1 MTGILLVGFRIPAR
15 LVMPMGFLLT
25 AAIAFFAWG
34 FSISSV
40 LASSIQGLFITFD
53 ILYIIFGAILLL
65 NLLNYAGAVTAIRRG
80 FAGISEDRRVQTI
93 IIVWLFGSFI
103 EGAAGFGTPA
113 AVVAPL
119 LVAMGFPA
127 MAAVVLGLMVQ
138 STPVT
143 FGAVG
148 TPILVGVRGGLE
160 GPHLNEFLIA
170 NNSSLSEFL
179 QLITVDV
186 LLFHTIVG
194 TFIPLFMVVMMTRFF
209 GEKRSWR
216 EGLAAFPF
224 ALFGGLAFTLPYLI
238 TGVLLGPE
246 FPSLFGS
253 LIGLALVVTAARRG
267 FLLPKKT
274 WDFPERQ
281 QWPTFWIGK
290 LKTELKEEE
299 RILSFPLLKAWAPY
313 FCVATL
319 LLLSRMTNLPFK
331 QWLNIFVIS
340 YPNIFDTSI
349 SASSAPLYLP
359 GTIFLLV
366 GIITILFYKM
376 RCVDVKVSLVE
387 SGRMLFGAAF
397 VLIFTVPMVRIYI
410 NSGQNVMGIPSMPI
424 QMAEFVASHVGGV
437 YPLFAPAIGAL
448 GAFIAGSNTVSNL
461 MFSFFQMGVAEKLSI
476 STTTIIALQAVG
488 AAAGNMISIHNVVA
502 ASATVGF
509 LGKEGLIIR
518 KALIPT
524 LYYLIFVG
532 LLGLGAIYLLP

>member
-1 MTGILLVGFRIPAR
+1 
-15 LVMPMGFLLT
+15 
-25 AAIAFFAWG
+25 
-34 FSISSV
+34 
-40 LASSIQGLFITFD
+40 
-53 ILYIIFGAILLL
+53 
-65 NLLNYAGAVTAIRRG
+65 
-80 FAGISEDRRVQTI
+80 
-93 IIVWLFGSFI
+93 
-103 EGAAGFGTPA
+103 
-113 AVVAPL
+113 
-119 LVAMGFPA
+119 
-127 MAAVVLGLMVQ
+127 

-209 GEKRSWR
+209 CEKRSWR
-216 EGLAAFPF
+216 EGLAAFPS

-299 RILSFPLLKAWAPY
+299 RILPFPLLKAWAPY

-331 QWLNIFVIS
+331 QWLNVFVIS

-366 GIITILFYKM
+366 GIITIVLYRM
-376 RCVDVKVSLVE
+376 RWLDVKVSLVK

-410 NSGQNVMGIPSMPI
+410 NSGQNVMEIPSMPI

-461 MFSFFQMGVAEKLSI
+461 MFSFFQMGVAERLSD
-476 STTTIIALQAVG
+476 
-488 AAAGNMISIHNVVA
+488 
-502 ASATVGF
+502 
-509 LGKEGLIIR
+509 
-518 KALIPT
+518 
-524 LYYLIFVG
+524 
-532 LLGLGAIYLLP
+532 